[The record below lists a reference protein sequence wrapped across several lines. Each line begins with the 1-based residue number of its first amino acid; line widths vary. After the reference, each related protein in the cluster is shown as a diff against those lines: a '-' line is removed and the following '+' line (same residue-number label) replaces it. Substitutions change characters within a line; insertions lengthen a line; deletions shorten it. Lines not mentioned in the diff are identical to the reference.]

1 MVPPL
6 RRYNGA
12 LRLPTPPT
20 ASFALCDRFRLTA
33 PRSLSSGAAPLRP
46 RARVLVS
53 GSPAA
58 FSRRRRRISQV
69 PGKPLC
75 PRAPLLDPG
84 GPPGPRQI
92 GSGRCCL
99 PLRPWRRPPRSVHF
113 GARLRGP
120 LARCLR
126 FAAWVTPGPRKTRY
140 RPAGWALAGR
150 DFHPLGFHLE
160 FQKVGCLLSLRA
172 RHSPGARTSN
182 SSDVGRLQSTT
193 RNPTNPKI
201 PRARERAPELL
212 RCERETG
219 NWSRERGGSAWE
231 SNQPIGPVKADP
243 SVLKT
248 EPSTSPGRASRYA

>member
-172 RHSPGARTSN
+172 RHSPGARTH
-182 SSDVGRLQSTT
+182 
-193 RNPTNPKI
+193 
-201 PRARERAPELL
+201 EL
-212 RCERETG
+212 CF
-219 NWSRERGGSAWE
+219 A
-231 SNQPIGPVKADP
+231 
-243 SVLKT
+243 
-248 EPSTSPGRASRYA
+248 